1 MVVVESD
8 SVGVGVCSSEEGVL
22 LSFDDVS
29 GGDESDPSL
38 LLDGTGSSSVTL
50 VVTGSSVG
58 SIDDIVCYG

>member
-8 SVGVGVCSSEEGVL
+8 SVGVGVCPSEEGVL
-22 LSFDDVS
+22 LSFEDVS

-38 LLDGTGSSSVTL
+38 LPDGTGSSLVIL

-58 SIDDIVCYG
+58 SIDDIV